1 MQVRL
6 SYAERAAYS
15 KNALAKKL
23 FLLMDVKKTNLA
35 LSADVTFC
43 EQVLTLADTV
53 GPEICVLKT
62 HVDILEDFSQAFTM
76 ELRKLAD
83 KHHFL
88 IFEDRKFADIGN
100 TVKLQYEKGIYHI
113 VDWADIV
120 NAHSLPGCGIVAGLM
135 DAGLKKHRGLLL
147 LAEMSSENNL
157 FTKEYALQTLR
168 MAEQFPEFVIG
179 FISQQK
185 LSEDPSWIYMTPG
198 VQLQAGKDALGQ
210 QYVTPE
216 MALVTHQSDI
226 IIVGR
231 GIIKAED
238 TLAEARKYREAG
250 WSAYKLS
257 CSFAS

>member
-6 SYAERAAYS
+6 SYAERAAYC
-15 KNALAKKL
+15 KNGLAQEL

-35 LSADVTFC
+35 LSADVTHC
-43 EQVLTLADTV
+43 GDVLSLADTL

-62 HVDILEDFSQAFTM
+62 HVDILEDFSPAFPI

-120 NAHSLPGCGIVAGLM
+120 NAHSLPGRGIVEGLM

-147 LAEMSSENNL
+147 LAEMSSANHL
-157 FTKEYALQTLR
+157 FTEDYKTQTLR

-198 VQLQAGKDALGQ
+198 VQLREGKDALGQ

-216 MALVTHQSDI
+216 VALVKHQSDI

-231 GIIKAED
+231 GIIKAND
-238 TLAEARKYREAG
+238 MLAEARKYREAG
-250 WSAYKLS
+250 WGAYEKQI
-257 CSFAS
+257 